1 MCIRDRV
8 EFLAFLAQ
16 CGVQIIVETHSDH
29 IYNGIRKSIRL
40 DQIDDDKVS
49 IYSFEQ
55 DERGCSIPISIP
67 INANGKA
74 CLLYTSEIILLD
86 EPTKGLDGFY
96 KKKLAQILKGLTAEG
111 KTILMVSHDI
121 EFCAEYGD
129 TCALFFHGSVVTS
142 APAREFF
149 AGNSFYTTTANRMAR
164 KWYPDAVTAKDVIE
178 RCRER

>member
-1 MCIRDRV
+1 MENFSVSSRRTAESVCQGYGRKRPAGDVRGYRTPVGVIEKTEIRHLLGSHPYDLSGGEQQRAA
-8 EFLAFLAQ
+8 LA
-16 CGVQIIVETHSDH
+16 
-29 IYNGIRKSIRL
+29 
-40 DQIDDDKVS
+40 KVLCLTRRS
-49 IYSFEQ
+49 SFWM
-55 DERGCSIPISIP
+55 
-67 INANGKA
+67 N
-74 CLLYTSEIILLD
+74 
-86 EPTKGLDGFY
+86 PTKGLDGFY

-149 AGNSFYTTTANRMAR
+149 AGNSFYTTAANRMAR

-178 RCRER
+178 GCRR

>member
-1 MCIRDRV
+1 M
-8 EFLAFLAQ
+8 L
-16 CGVQIIVETHSDH
+16 
-29 IYNGIRKSIRL
+29 Y
-40 DQIDDDKVS
+40 
-49 IYSFEQ
+49 
-55 DERGCSIPISIP
+55 
-67 INANGKA
+67 
-74 CLLYTSEIILLD
+74 LLSLLCKTLLLD

-149 AGNSFYTTTANRMAR
+149 AGNSFYTTAANRMAR

-178 RCRER
+178 RCRE